1 METDSHTISTVQGW
15 GSGLGQGINKVSIAL
30 TGLNLCRILS
40 EPTLCFRSPGLTL
53 YVYFEHIQPQP
64 ITLIVLLFFM
74 PHVEA
79 KTRPAHRAD
88 LFKVF
93 KATRVTS

>member
-15 GSGLGQGINKVSIAL
+15 GSGLGKGINKVSIAL

-53 YVYFEHIQPQP
+53 LQHIQPQP
-64 ITLIVLLFFM
+64 ITLIVLLFFT

-79 KTRPAHRAD
+79 KTRPAH
-88 LFKVF
+88 
-93 KATRVTS
+93 